1 MLLGSADAGYS
12 HFSAARKLKWNA
24 SAMSA
29 TATTARVDWNLI
41 WAQRGFRYFFLAMFV
56 SLFGSGMNF
65 AGVSWYILAST
76 HSTLKVSLQVI
87 VVTLPGLLV
96 PFLGGVLIDRLDR
109 RYLGV
114 LLDFARGLA
123 VLATAFIAW
132 RGHLGLWH
140 LYAMTLITGTGSAMY
155 WATVNALVQEVI
167 PPSQFTGANAAV
179 LVGVQSGMLIAGAL
193 VGFIYDSAGIAGIL
207 AIDGLTYFVSALC
220 LYQMRRGYVSPR
232 AKQRY
237 PREYSEATEATA
249 EALETGGNPEI
260 AEAGLSLAVYADL
273 KEGFAYLRA
282 QPAVRALGVT
292 HSIMMASVVSANVV
306 LVALVN
312 DILHAGARGLG
323 FLEAGWA
330 AGAIAGG
337 LIASQLSQKLRLIL
351 YVAAIVGLATGHLVI
366 PFVSFLIGAV
376 AMQALFGMC
385 RALAG
390 VVAQSSIMSIVPRHF
405 MGRTQSAMA
414 ILTTI
419 LQLLMSFALGWIAQR
434 VSIIAGF
441 SLLAMMYGGA
451 SFFAARARQ
460 LLIRA

>member
-1 MLLGSADAGYS
+1 M
-12 HFSAARKLKWNA
+12 A
-24 SAMSA
+24 SPA
-29 TATTARVDWNLI
+29 TARVDWTLI

-65 AGVSWYILAST
+65 TGVSWYILAST
-76 HSTLKVSLQVI
+76 HSTIKVSLQVI

-114 LLDFARGLA
+114 LLDVARGVA
-123 VLATAFIAW
+123 VLAAAYIAW
-132 RGHLGLWH
+132 RGHLELWH

-179 LVGVQSGMLIAGAL
+179 LIGVQSGMLIAGAF

-207 AIDGLTYFVSALC
+207 AIDGATYFVSAFC
-220 LYQMRRGYVSPR
+220 LYQVRRGYVSPR
-232 AKQRY
+232 ERQRY
-237 PREYSEATEATA
+237 PREYSDATEATA
-249 EALETGGNPEI
+249 EALETGENPEV

-273 KEGFAYLRA
+273 KEGFAYLRK
-282 QPAVRALGVT
+282 QPVVRALGVT
-292 HSIMMASVVSANVV
+292 HSIMMAGVVSANVV
-306 LVALVN
+306 LVALAN

-330 AGAIAGG
+330 AGAITGG
-337 LIASQLSQKLRLIL
+337 LIASQLSQRLRLIL
-351 YVAAIVGLATGHLVI
+351 YVAAIAGLATGHMVV
-366 PFVSFLIGAV
+366 PFVSFLAGAV

-390 VVAQSSIMSIVPRHF
+390 VVAQSSLMSIVPRHF

-414 ILTTI
+414 VLTTI
-419 LQLLMSFALGWIAQR
+419 LQLLMSFSLGWIAQR
-434 VSIIAGF
+434 ISIVAGF
-441 SLLAMMYGGA
+441 SLLALMYGGA

-460 LLIRA
+460 LLSSAG